1 MEVMKQISSHSPRRL
16 ALLGALLC
24 LHGLGCGGDGDSEM
38 SPGVDGGTDDAS
50 MTDDAGDP
58 DAEIVNPGYEPPCQ
72 APQLPPLDREAFFP
86 EGTFNDP
93 VFLTGAPGT
102 GALFVVEQRGVIKK
116 VEGGNISVFLDIE
129 TAVRSGGER
138 GLLGLAFHP
147 EYASNGRFFV
157 YYTPKAPDTNRLA
170 EYNRSSVGQGA
181 AGEVAVL
188 VDINDPEDNHNGGMI
203 AFGPDGYLYA
213 GTGDG
218 GGGGDGTYGGSDH
231 GPIGHGQS
239 LDVLM
244 GKILRLDVDN
254 GPSYAAA
261 GNPFAGGGG
270 LPQIWSY
277 GLRNPWRFSFDRKNG
292 DIYVGDVGQS
302 AWEEIDIQPGTSSG
316 GENYGWR
323 AYEGDHVFDGDLTIA
338 NHTPP
343 ALEVAQDDGSA
354 LLAAACSITGGYV
367 YRGGA
372 IPELRGIYL
381 FGDYCSPNVAAL
393 QYCNGAVQGST
404 RVPDLLGGEGGL
416 VSFGQDN
423 AGELYLIYRDSDRI
437 MKIVPQ

>member
-1 MEVMKQISSHSPRRL
+1 MKQNRSNKRL
-16 ALLGALLC
+16 CVLLMGALIYSLSA
-24 LHGLGCGGDGDSEM
+24 GCSDGDDSAT
-38 SPGVDGGTDDAS
+38 PALDGGGQDATVS
-50 MTDDAGDP
+50 DADGQTP
-58 DAEIVNPGYEPPCQ
+58 DADVVNPGYEPPCQ
-72 APQLPPLDREAFFP
+72 APQLPPLDREPFFA

-102 GALFVVEQRGVIKK
+102 NALFVAEQRGVIKK

-147 EYASNGRFFV
+147 DFATNGRFFV
-157 YYTPKAPDTNRLA
+157 YYTPKSPDTNRLA
-170 EYNRSSVGQGA
+170 EYNRATVGQGV

-203 AFGPDGYLYA
+203 DFGPDGYLYV

-218 GGGGDGTYGGSDH
+218 GGGGDGTYGGTDH

-254 GPSYAAA
+254 APSYAAS
-261 GNPFAGGGG
+261 GNPFASGGG
-270 LPQIWSY
+270 LPQIWAY

-292 DIYVGDVGQS
+292 DIYIGDVGQS
-302 AWEEIDIQPGTSSG
+302 AWEEINIQPGSSTG

-323 AYEGDHVFDGDLTIA
+323 AYEGDHVFDGNLTIA

-343 ALEVAQDDGSA
+343 VIEVAQKEGGA

-372 IPELRGIYL
+372 IPDLRGIYL
-381 FGDYCSPNVAAL
+381 FGDYCSPTIAAL
-393 QYCNGAVQGST
+393 QYCDGTLKGST
-404 RVPDLLGGEGGL
+404 RVADLLGGEGGL
-416 VSFGQDN
+416 VSFGEDN
-423 AGELYLIYRDSDRI
+423 AGELYLIYRDSDLI
-437 MKIVPQ
+437 MKVVPQ